1 MKARKKKAAQRAAK
15 RTTEMKE
22 KLQQM
27 QNIKRQK

>member
-22 KLQQM
+22 KMQQM